1 MQNKVVTEIIYE
13 TLWFLLA
20 VVVAAI
26 FIYPIYTKISRPF
39 LIYLIC
45 SLFLIVTYFR
55 GIVFMQHS
63 IIFRNVWVQLIL
75 FVVNVPFMIFV
86 LRQYFSFIHVF
97 DDYNYTLPPTEF
109 QHILAGTEVDDLL
122 YIKSLTIFAGTILLV
137 MIALMEIRI
146 IHAIFKYRQLD
157 KIIHKE

>member
-1 MQNKVVTEIIYE
+1 MQNKLVTEFIYE
-13 TLWFLLA
+13 ILWFLLA
-20 VVVAAI
+20 LVVTAI
-26 FIYPIYTKISRPF
+26 LLSPIYLKVSQPF

-55 GIVFMQHS
+55 GIVFMQQS
-63 IIFRNVWVQLIL
+63 IIFRNVWIRLVLFIL
-75 FVVNVPFMIFV
+75 NVPFLIFT

-122 YIKSLTIFAGTILLV
+122 YIKSLTIFAGTMMMILILL
-137 MIALMEIRI
+137 MQIRI
-146 IHAIFKYRQLD
+146 IQVIFKYRQLD
-157 KIIHKE
+157 KIINKV